1 MPDGTANP
9 EAAQVSGSVY
19 YLVSGGL
26 LPEVFRKVVQAKRLL
41 RDGTCSTVGTAIA
54 KAGLSRNAFY
64 KYRDCVHEFIDRRHD
79 AVYSISVL
87 LRDRTGALQNLVGTL
102 AGAGANILTIN
113 QNIPDGGRAL
123 VNVTYRAGE
132 IALTPGQLIDLLRGQ
147 PDVVEADVLQGN
159 YFG

>member
-1 MPDGTANP
+1 MTDGTISKQAG
-9 EAAQVSGSVY
+9 ASGSVY

-26 LPEVFRKVVQAKRLL
+26 LPEVFRKVVHAKRLL
-41 RDGTCSTVGTAIA
+41 QDGSCRTVNEAIVQ
-54 KAGLSRNAFY
+54 AGISRNAFY

-102 AGAGANILTIN
+102 SGAGANILTIN

-123 VNVTYRAGE
+123 VNVTYRAGDMS
-132 IALTPGQLIDLLRGQ
+132 LSPGELIDLLRGQ
-147 PDVVEADVLQGN
+147 PDVVEADLLYGN